1 MLPPGSPSTTVYS
14 AAFVSPDDTAR
25 DLLTDY
31 ERGGTALND
40 SSLGLNVKNW
50 KCAYNKLTGNVQISN
65 VNGGQLSTQF
75 NAAQITEISFTFDQL
90 MRPTFAYVQ
99 ATVAKLRWFD
109 SVIGATVTD
118 IIPGAVRS
126 PFLALD
132 ERRDVLVGDSDMILA
147 YIREGAVYYRMQRER
162 FTEEHL
168 LLATLPPGASRII
181 ALGMARNNR
190 FQVQVE
196 TVSDV

>member
-1 MLPPGSPSTTVYS
+1 MLPAGSPSTVVYRS
-14 AAFVSPDDTAR
+14 PFVAPDDTDR

-40 SSLGLNVKNW
+40 PSLGLNVKSW
-50 KCAYNKLTGNVQISN
+50 KCFYTKATGDVKISN
-65 VNGGQLSTQF
+65 VNGGQLSTVF
-75 NAAQITEISFTFDQL
+75 NAPQITELSFTFDQN

-99 ATVAKLRWFD
+99 ATVAKLRWYD

-132 ERRDVLVGDSDMILA
+132 ERRDLLLGNGDMILA
-147 YIREGAVYYRMQRER
+147 YIRDGAVYYRQQRDR
-162 FTEEHL
+162 FTQEYL
-168 LLATLPPGASRII
+168 LLDTLPAGTSRII
-181 ALGMARNNR
+181 ALGMARNGR
-190 FQVQVE
+190 FQVQVR

>member
-1 MLPPGSPSTTVYS
+1 MLPPGSPSTAVYS
-14 AAFVSPDDTAR
+14 APFVSPDDTTR

-40 SSLGLNVKNW
+40 ASLGLNVKNW
-50 KCAYNKLTGNVQISN
+50 KCAYNKLTGDVIISN
-65 VNGGQLSTQF
+65 VNGGQASTQF
-75 NAAQITEISFTFDQL
+75 NAPQITEISFTFDQL

-118 IIPGAVRS
+118 VISGAVRS

-132 ERRDVLVGDSDMILA
+132 ERRDVLVGTSDMILA
-147 YIREGAVYYRMQRER
+147 YIREGAVYYRQQRER

-168 LLATLPPGASRII
+168 LLDVLPAGASRIV